1 MARMTLRIPDSLHD
15 VLASRAK
22 EEGVSMNQ
30 FIVYALSQVAALD
43 SIRRQREEF
52 DAMRSRVPDQE
63 AEDALQELL
72 RTRQSA

>member
-1 MARMTLRIPDSLHD
+1 MARMTLRLPDSLHD

-22 EEGVSMNQ
+22 DEGVSMNQ

-43 SIRRQREEF
+43 SVRLQRQEF
-52 DAMRSRVPDQE
+52 EQMLNRIPEQQ

-72 RTRQSA
+72 RLRESA